1 MHRSPDLTGTGSG
14 RRLRSPRSDRA
25 PGHPLERAL
34 AVATRWALTGAAGS
48 VILLAVPTSFI
59 AEHRLTLVI
68 VHLSAVVGSATV
80 LTWRLTELLDQ
91 GFFAEA
97 SRPWL
102 AAAVSI
108 VALVVGY
115 GALVTLA
122 TSAALRYDPS
132 LQFLQLLSA
141 LDVAWS
147 AAAFGLGVRVFARSD
162 RTGQLAAVALDL
174 ICVFSIW
181 NYLRVVG
188 FDADG
193 GWIVDRSELLTL
205 VIPFDVVAAVMAVGA
220 LVGADRRKA
229 PVDSRQ

>member
-1 MHRSPDLTGTGSG
+1 MNTQHG
-14 RRLRSPRSDRA
+14 RQ

-34 AVATRWALTGAAGS
+34 AVATRWTLFGALASLALLS
-48 VILLAVPTSFI
+48 VPASFT
-59 AEHRLTLVI
+59 ADHRLTVVV
-68 VHLSAVVGSATV
+68 VHLSVLVGSATA
-80 LTWRLTELLDQ
+80 LSWRLTDMVDE
-91 GFFAEA
+91 GFFPGM
-97 SRPWL
+97 RRRWL
-102 AAAVSI
+102 ASAVSI

-115 GALVTLA
+115 AALVTLA
-122 TSAALRYDPS
+122 SSAALRYDPS

-147 AAAFGLGVRVFARSD
+147 AAAFGLGVRVLARSD
-162 RTGQLAAVALDL
+162 RAARAAALALDV

-205 VIPFDVVAAVMAVGA
+205 VIPFDVAAAVMAIGA
-220 LVGADRRKA
+220 LLAADRGRT
-229 PVDSRQ
+229 PVGSRR